1 MALVMKA
8 CIFDL
13 DGTLG
18 DTRESLVYS
27 VGRTLKEM
35 GLPGITREECIRFVG
50 NGARCLMERALEAS
64 GAGNEARIE
73 EGMEVYGRIFDEF
86 CTYQVVVYEGIG
98 ELLGRL
104 KEKGL
109 LLAVLSNKPHRQ
121 TLKVVRAM
129 YGEDVFSYVQG
140 QRDEIPRKPDPAG
153 IRCALKELGVR
164 AKDCLYIGDS
174 EVDVRTGRN
183 AGLKTICVS
192 WGFRTKEELKA
203 AGAEYIIDRAE
214 ELLQYV

>member
-1 MALVMKA
+1 
-8 CIFDL
+8 
-13 DGTLG
+13 
-18 DTRESLVYS
+18 
-27 VGRTLKEM
+27 
-35 GLPGITREECIRFVG
+35 
-50 NGARCLMERALEAS
+50 
-64 GAGNEARIE
+64 
-73 EGMEVYGRIFDEF
+73 
-86 CTYQVVVYEGIG
+86 
-98 ELLGRL
+98 
-104 KEKGL
+104 
-109 LLAVLSNKPHRQ
+109 
-121 TLKVVRAM
+121 M

-174 EVDVRTGRN
+174 EVDV
-183 AGLKTICVS
+183 KTICVS

>member
-1 MALVMKA
+1 MKA

-64 GAGNEARIE
+64 GAGNEVRIE

-153 IRCALKELGVR
+153 VLRLLEEMLVTR
-164 AKDCLYIGDS
+164 DECLYVGDS
-174 EVDVRTGRN
+174 EVDIQTGRN
-183 AGLKTICVS
+183 AGVRTISVT
-192 WGFRTKEELKA
+192 WGFRTREVLVA
-203 AGAEYIIDRAE
+203 AGAGTIIDRPE
-214 ELLQYV
+214 ELLRLV

>member
-64 GAGNEARIE
+64 GAGNEVRIE
-73 EGMEVYGRIFDEF
+73 EGMEVYDRIFDEF
-86 CTYQVVVYEGIG
+86 CTYQVKAYEGIG

-140 QRDEIPRKPDPAG
+140 RGGCENR
-153 IRCALKELGVR
+153 
-164 AKDCLYIGDS
+164 
-174 EVDVRTGRN
+174 
-183 AGLKTICVS
+183 
-192 WGFRTKEELKA
+192 EEC
-203 AGAEYIIDRAE
+203 RAE
-214 ELLQYV
+214 NNLCFLGISDKRRTNSSRSGIYNR